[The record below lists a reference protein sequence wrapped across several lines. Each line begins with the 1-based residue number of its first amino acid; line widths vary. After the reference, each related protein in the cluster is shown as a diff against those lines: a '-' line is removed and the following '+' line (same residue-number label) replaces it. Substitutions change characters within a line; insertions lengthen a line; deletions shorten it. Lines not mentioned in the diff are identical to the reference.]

1 MAPGGRVFKQ
11 TTLTGE
17 TIQDTRSLDE
27 INNPTPLV
35 NTDAS
40 TRIKN
45 GRGKTRGK
53 GLEKLKKAMG
63 SKMKIDIPVGSNNPD
78 WIVIVANY
86 LVPGLGNSILN
97 NGALALFFLFWEI
110 IASELEAIEK
120 RVGKLLC
127 RERFEINLDEH
138 YVKDSCEDILKNRSR
153 QWRYKLKQLFESAR
167 SEEEACKIEV
177 PELTPENWNRLC
189 DMWIDPKH
197 KKRCDINKVD
207 RTKLKSNHFMG
218 SKAFVA
224 ARAELGENEPE
235 KVEPDRIEFYKHTHY
250 NSKKGWSSLEA
261 ETHYNNM
268 KDLKDLYTLGEAS
281 MTTDEI
287 VDTVLGTK
295 SGYIRG
301 LGYGPKPNT
310 TRATQRK
317 MAELEDSL
325 RKAKQEAASAQN
337 NLQNRLNVAETVIQD
352 QQSQIQDQQSQI
364 QALNSQLNTIVARQ
378 EEMFRKM
385 QCFARSSPSNRGLG
399 MKIQYDLNQQVQ
411 GDTEAKFVPIC
422 VKFVLN
428 KMLAYRDPAPFY
440 FPKGKGVEDL
450 PDALIALSMWLSEKE

>member
-17 TIQDTRSLDE
+17 TIQDTQSLDE
-27 INNPTPLV
+27 LNNPTPLV

-53 GLEKLKKAMG
+53 GLEKMKKAMG
-63 SKMKIDIPVGSNNPD
+63 SKMKIDIPVGKGRPTKPVQSAKLSNE
-78 WIVIVANY
+78 
-86 LVPGLGNSILN
+86 LG
-97 NGALALFFLFWEI
+97 I
-110 IASELEAIEK
+110 IARNFISLPNKWKELTREDRDAALI
-120 RVGKLLC
+120 RC
-127 RERFEINLDEH
+127 HERFEINLDEH
-138 YVKDSCEDILKNRSR
+138 YVKDSCKDILKNRSR
-153 QWRYKLKQLFESAR
+153 QWRYKLKQLFERAR
-167 SEEEACKIEV
+167 SEEEARKIEV

-197 KKRCDINKVD
+197 KKRCDINKVN

-250 NSKKGWSSLEA
+250 KSKKGWSSLEA

-268 KDLKDLYTLGEAS
+268 KDLKDLYTSGEAS

-317 MAELEDSL
+317 TAELEDSL
-325 RKAKQEAASAQN
+325 RKAKQEAGSAQN
-337 NLQNRLNVAETVIQD
+337 NLQNRLNAAETVVEN
-352 QQSQIQDQQSQI
+352 QQTQIQDQQSQI
-364 QALNSQLNTIVARQ
+364 EALNSQLNTIVARQ

-385 QCFARSSPSNRGLG
+385 QCFARSSPSNRDG
-399 MKIQYDLNQQVQ
+399 
-411 GDTEAKFVPIC
+411 
-422 VKFVLN
+422 
-428 KMLAYRDPAPFY
+428 AP
-440 FPKGKGVEDL
+440 
-450 PDALIALSMWLSEKE
+450 